1 MIRRSKDLKNH
12 KGRPASYDTAKDQ
25 LGMVAYQVRK
35 WVGWHRH
42 VTLCLLAA
50 AFLAVTRASRGN
62 QRRPGKA
69 RRSAESAAAAV
80 VDRGDPW
87 AAGRDHT
94 PSRGGRHGCGRPRAE
109 LEHGHLPGTADR

>member
-1 MIRRSKDLKNH
+1 LIRRSKDLKNH

-50 AFLAVTRASRGN
+50 AFLAVTRASRGKPATPRKG
-62 QRRPGKA
+62 Q
-69 RRSAESAAAAV
+69 AV
-80 VDRGDPW
+80 G
-87 AAGRDHT
+87 
-94 PSRGGRHGCGRPRAE
+94 
-109 LEHGHLPGTADR
+109 